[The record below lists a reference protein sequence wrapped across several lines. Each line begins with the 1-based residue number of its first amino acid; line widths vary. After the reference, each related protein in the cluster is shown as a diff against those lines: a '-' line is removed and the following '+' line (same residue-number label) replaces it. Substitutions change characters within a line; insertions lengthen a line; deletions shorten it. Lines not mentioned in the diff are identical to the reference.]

1 MINKRIF
8 KFKNILGWNYTEEM
22 EWKYNPR
29 EKRNKLKFVIIKVNS
44 SYIFKTNN
52 GHINEKNWL
61 DIQNARN
68 LASKIASRG

>member
-1 MINKRIF
+1 
-8 KFKNILGWNYTEEM
+8 M